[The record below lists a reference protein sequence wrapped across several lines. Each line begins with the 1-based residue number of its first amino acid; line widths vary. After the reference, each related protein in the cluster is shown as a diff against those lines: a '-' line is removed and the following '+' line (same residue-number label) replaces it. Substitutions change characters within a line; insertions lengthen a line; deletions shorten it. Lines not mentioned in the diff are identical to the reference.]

1 MFCGQ
6 WGGDVRSGSQRKGWR
21 RVGDGGLNKVAA
33 DPTGGSIAPAVT
45 AVNRH
50 GI

>member
-1 MFCGQ
+1 MVSS
-6 WGGDVRSGSQRKGWR
+6 GGAAGR
-21 RVGDGGLNKVAA
+21 RGGALNKVAA
-33 DPTGGSIAPAVT
+33 DPTGAPVAPAVT